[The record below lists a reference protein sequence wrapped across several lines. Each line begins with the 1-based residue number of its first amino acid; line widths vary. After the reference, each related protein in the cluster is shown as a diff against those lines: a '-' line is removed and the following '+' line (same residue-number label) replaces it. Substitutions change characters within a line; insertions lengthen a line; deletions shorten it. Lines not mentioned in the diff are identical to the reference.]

1 MISDQKIM
9 AQPDGPD
16 DLSGTQSWLSF
27 ARLWK
32 RETPRQAGLLF
43 SAQSGSIAAGFLV
56 SVVQA
61 RLMDPG
67 EMGRLALC
75 LSVIWI
81 GSLFFE
87 LGVSAA
93 GARLLALSDNE
104 EVSRRQLGALVT
116 MGAAIGIAFSL
127 FIAAIAIPV
136 DRVLNTEVRWL
147 LIGASALAFLQPFQS
162 FIEQACQGLNQIR
175 RLAIFQMTMSWS
187 YALMVTALAIS
198 GQLTAQTALLA
209 YLSGMGLAT
218 VWTLAQLRP
227 RFLETRRYVRLTLN
241 EVRSY
246 GLNIYLARITGSAS
260 VRVDSLLISYFLG
273 RSAAGL
279 APLGL
284 YAIAQKMANPII
296 TMSRAVAITRF
307 RAFANVNMVPERIS
321 RWNALLLIAASSG
334 LAIVG
339 PVVLRLAFPRYSD
352 AAPLLIPFAAWGLF
366 AGLFQPY
373 NAFLASHGRGAELR
387 NIALSVTTASV
398 LGLILTV
405 PRFGIMGAAWSA
417 AGAMALDYLLHI
429 YYYRRFTGSLKHQPS
444 SVGEVQLDEP

>member
-1 MISDQKIM
+1 M

-16 DLSGTQSWLSF
+16 DLSGSQSWVSL

-32 RETPRQAGLLF
+32 REAPRQAGILF
-43 SAQSGSIAAGFLV
+43 SAQSGSIAAGFLA

-61 RLMDPG
+61 RWMDPG

-81 GSLFFE
+81 ASLFFE

-93 GARLLALSDNE
+93 GARLLALTDGE
-104 EVSRRQLGALVT
+104 EESRRQLGALVA
-116 MGAAIGIAFSL
+116 MGAAIGITYSL
-127 FIAAIAIPV
+127 FIAAIAVPL
-136 DRVLNTEVRWL
+136 DRVLNTDVRWL
-147 LIGASALAFLQPFQS
+147 LIQAAALAFFQPFQS

-175 RLAIFQMTMSWS
+175 RLSIFQLLMSWS
-187 YALMVTALAIS
+187 YVLMVMALALS

-209 YLSGMGLAT
+209 YLSGMGMAT
-218 VWTLAQLRP
+218 LWTLVQLRP
-227 RFLETRRYVRLTLN
+227 RFAESGRYIRLTLK
-241 EVRSY
+241 EVWSY

-307 RAFANVNMVPERIS
+307 RAFANVSRVPERIS
-321 RWNALLLIAASSG
+321 RWNAVLLITAATG
-334 LAIVG
+334 LAVTG
-339 PVVLRLAFPRYSD
+339 PLVLRLAFPRYSD

-387 NIALSVTTASV
+387 NIAFCVTTASV
-398 LGLILTV
+398 LGLILAV
-405 PRFGIMGAAWSA
+405 PRFGIMGAACSG
-417 AGAMALDYLLHI
+417 AGAMVLDYLLHI
-429 YYYRRFTGSLKHQPS
+429 YYYRRFTGTLNSEQS
-444 SVGEVQLDEP
+444 NMREAQLNEP